1 SSAQLSTFPSRSDIK
16 MPDTKRIISPGHPV
30 AITTYMAAAFGGLLP
45 VSGLAEAKG
54 MTDAFCSRVVSLGGT
69 LAFVSGLRV
78 ATMALLSRYQE
89 PAHRTLRVACI
100 AVAVACLCWGFYEV
114 ALVMGN
120 AFNQVLFTQN
130 WVTWPALGFF
140 WRAIEIIRETRRVRR
155 EPKVG
160 E

>member
-1 SSAQLSTFPSRSDIK
+1 

-54 MTDAFCSRVVSLGGT
+54 MTDAFGASAVSLLGT
-69 LAFVSGLRV
+69 LAFVSGLLV

-89 PAHRTLRVACI
+89 PTRHTLRVECI

-114 ALVMGN
+114 TLVMGN
-120 AFNQVLFTQN
+120 GFNQVLFTQN

-140 WRAIEIIRETRRVRR
+140 WRAIEIVREIRRVRR